1 MNYYNENDAEKAAWL
16 RELIRQ
22 NVVAPGEVDERS
34 IQQVAAADLR
44 GFRQCHFFAGVGVWS
59 YALRLAGWPDDR
71 PVWTGSCPCPSF
83 SAAGKGEGFDDP
95 RHLWPAWY
103 RLIPQSNPP
112 TLFGEQADD
121 AIGYGWL
128 DLVQTDLERA
138 HYAVGKAVLGACSV
152 GAPHIRQRLYFCA
165 HATGSR
171 QSNAREHGSGLPLL
185 SARSVERG
193 GIVGSADAMHAER
206 RSLDGPG
213 QDGCDGAHARWQE
226 AHGEPR
232 ARSETRDSLQPDSE
246 RSFARRETSTTV
258 GHGNPTDAAS
268 SSSERNDTDFGGSQ
282 VGQTASDSRIERS
295 DRRRSASS
303 KIGAASQE
311 SGTSLDGSNATKRRL
326 AMHRS
331 ASGDAGHFALTSQP
345 GIGSQSIGAGLE
357 GFSGDVR
364 EWRGPGWLDPLTAR
378 SVAAAGATR
387 GFWRDCDWWH
397 ARDEKYRPIERGLFP
412 LVTGASNRVLKLRG
426 YGDAIVP
433 QVAAAFIESYLE
445 ASEGVRE

>member
-112 TLFGEQADD
+112 TIFGEQADD

-165 HATGSR
+165 HA
-171 QSNAREHGSGLPLL
+171 
-185 SARSVERG
+185 
-193 GIVGSADAMHAER
+193 
-206 RSLDGPG
+206 
-213 QDGCDGAHARWQE
+213 RWQE

-232 ARSETRDSLQPDSE
+232 ARSETRDSLHPDSE

-258 GHGNPTDAAS
+258 GHGNPPDPASTPSLVENPQCPSHPRLGQHGRSRVCVETPTGLAGS
-268 SSSERNDTDFGGSQ
+268 SSLS
-282 VGQTASDSRIERS
+282 
-295 DRRRSASS
+295 
-303 KIGAASQE
+303 
-311 SGTSLDGSNATKRRL
+311 
-326 AMHRS
+326 
-331 ASGDAGHFALTSQP
+331 
-345 GIGSQSIGAGLE
+345 
-357 GFSGDVR
+357 
-364 EWRGPGWLDPLTAR
+364 
-378 SVAAAGATR
+378 
-387 GFWRDCDWWH
+387 GFWRDAQWLYC
-397 ARDEKYRPIERGLFP
+397 RDQKYRPIEPPIFP
-412 LVTGASNRVLKLRG
+412 LADVVPNRVGMLRG
-426 YGDAIVP
+426 AGNAIVP
-433 QVAAAFIESYLE
+433 AQAAEFIKAYLDIE
-445 ASEGVRE
+445 NE